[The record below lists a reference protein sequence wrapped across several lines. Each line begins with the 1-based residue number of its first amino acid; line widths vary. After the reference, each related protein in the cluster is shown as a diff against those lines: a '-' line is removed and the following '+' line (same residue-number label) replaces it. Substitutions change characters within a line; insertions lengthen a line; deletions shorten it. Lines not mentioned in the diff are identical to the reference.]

1 MQILPI
7 NNGTRLNQQIQSGN
21 TPRRSAFYET
31 NKFASPKPINIIQKT
46 STDDKN
52 IVTSMKNNHA
62 MHMAA
67 RLAFITSLTL
77 LLVKFGA
84 YFLTDS
90 KAVLSD
96 AIESIINVV
105 TAAFLMFSIS
115 VSSKP
120 VDENHPYGHGKIE
133 SFSAGLEGGLIIIA
147 AVVIFVEAVPAFF
160 TPQPPRNLGAGLFIL
175 AGAGAV
181 NLAVGAY
188 LMHAGR
194 KYKSEALGADGRHL
208 LTDFYTSAGVIIGL
222 LLYHLAGF
230 PWIDPLVACLVA
242 LNILIPGIK
251 LTANSFKNLM
261 NEADP
266 ELLERIVQ
274 GLNTIRKP
282 GWLYPHKLRAL
293 RSGRYHH
300 VDLHI
305 SLPHYWTL
313 TQVHEAEQEITQALL
328 DALGEEG
335 DIMIHVDPCEPPYCP
350 VCEVDDCSKRNSG
363 FICAP
368 NWSVK
373 EVISARATDT
383 TASLPP

>member
-1 MQILPI
+1 
-7 NNGTRLNQQIQSGN
+7 
-21 TPRRSAFYET
+21 
-31 NKFASPKPINIIQKT
+31 
-46 STDDKN
+46 
-52 IVTSMKNNHA
+52 MKNNFA
-62 MHMAA
+62 MHWAA

-77 LLVKFGA
+77 LLAKFGA
-84 YFLTDS
+84 YYLTDS

-105 TAAFLMFSIS
+105 TAAFLMLSIS
-115 VSSKP
+115 ISSKP
-120 VDENHPYGHGKIE
+120 VDESHPYGHGKIE

-147 AVVIFVEAVPAFF
+147 AVVILIEAVPAFF
-160 TPQPPRNLGAGLFIL
+160 YPQPPQNLGLGLYIL
-175 AGAGAV
+175 GGAGVV
-181 NLAVGAY
+181 NLVVGIY
-188 LMHAGR
+188 LMQAGR
-194 KYKSEALGADGRHL
+194 KYRSEALSADGRHL

-222 LLYHLAGF
+222 LLYNFTDFL
-230 PWIDPLVACLVA
+230 WIDPLVACLVA

-251 LTANSFKNLM
+251 LFTNSFKNLM
-261 NEADP
+261 NETDP
-266 ELLERIVQ
+266 ELIKRIVQ

-313 TQVHEAEQEITQALL
+313 TQVHEAEQEVTRALL
-328 DALGEEG
+328 DAIGEEG

-350 VCEVDDCSKRNSG
+350 VCEVGDCSKRDSAFTG
-363 FICAP
+363 AP

-373 EVISARATDT
+373 EVISARSTDT
-383 TASLPP
+383 VAPKSSLL

>member
-1 MQILPI
+1 
-7 NNGTRLNQQIQSGN
+7 
-21 TPRRSAFYET
+21 
-31 NKFASPKPINIIQKT
+31 
-46 STDDKN
+46 
-52 IVTSMKNNHA
+52 MKNSHA
-62 MHMAA
+62 MHLAA

-77 LLVKFGA
+77 LLAKFGA
-84 YFLTDS
+84 YYLTDS

-105 TAAFLMFSIS
+105 TAAFLMLSIS

-147 AVVIFVEAVPAFF
+147 ALIILVEAVPVFF
-160 TPQPPRNLGAGLFIL
+160 KPQPPRNLGAGLYIL
-175 AGAGAV
+175 GGAGII
-181 NLAVGAY
+181 NLIVGAY
-188 LMHAGR
+188 LLRSGR
-194 KYKSEALGADGRHL
+194 KYKSDALSADGRHL

-222 LLYHLAGF
+222 LLYRFTGYVWL
-230 PWIDPLVACLVA
+230 DPFIACLVA

-251 LTANSFKNLM
+251 LFTKSFKNLM
-261 NEADP
+261 DEADP

-274 GLNTIRKP
+274 GLNSIKKP

-313 TQVHEAEQEITQALL
+313 TQVHEAEQEITKALL
-328 DALGEEG
+328 EAIGEEG
-335 DIMIHVDPCEPPYCP
+335 DIMIHIDPCEPPYCP
-350 VCEVDDCSKRNSG
+350 VCEVDDCSERTAEYNSE
-363 FICAP
+363 P
-368 NWSVK
+368 HWSVK
-373 EVISARATDT
+373 EVISARGANN
-383 TASLPP
+383 SPLNLR

>member
-1 MQILPI
+1 
-7 NNGTRLNQQIQSGN
+7 
-21 TPRRSAFYET
+21 
-31 NKFASPKPINIIQKT
+31 
-46 STDDKN
+46 
-52 IVTSMKNNHA
+52 MKNNFV
-62 MHMAA
+62 MHWAA

-77 LLVKFGA
+77 LLAKFGA
-84 YFLTDS
+84 YYLTDS

-105 TAAFLMFSIS
+105 TAAFLMLSIS

-147 AVVIFVEAVPAFF
+147 AVVILIEAVPSFF
-160 TPQPPRNLGAGLFIL
+160 YPQPPRNLGLGLYIL
-175 AGAGAV
+175 GGAGIV
-181 NLAVGAY
+181 NLVGGMY
-188 LMHAGR
+188 LLQAGR
-194 KYKSEALGADGRHL
+194 RYKSEALSADGRHL

-222 LLYHLAGF
+222 MLYHLSGF
-230 PWIDPLVACLVA
+230 LWIDPFVACLVA

-251 LTANSFKNLM
+251 LFTTSFKNLM

-274 GLNTIRKP
+274 GLNNIKKP

-313 TQVHEAEQEITQALL
+313 TQVHEAEQEITRALL
-328 DALGEEG
+328 EAIGEEG

-350 VCEVDDCSKRNSG
+350 VCEVDDCSARDSD
-363 FICAP
+363 FAAAP
-368 NWSVK
+368 KWSVK
-373 EVISARATDT
+373 EVITARSKNYTES
-383 TASLPP
+383 SLL

>member
-1 MQILPI
+1 
-7 NNGTRLNQQIQSGN
+7 
-21 TPRRSAFYET
+21 
-31 NKFASPKPINIIQKT
+31 
-46 STDDKN
+46 
-52 IVTSMKNNHA
+52 MKNNSA
-62 MHMAA
+62 MHWAA
-67 RLAFITSLTL
+67 RLAFVTSFTL
-77 LLVKFGA
+77 LLIKFGA
-84 YFLTDS
+84 YYLTGS

-105 TAAFLMFSIS
+105 TAAFLMLSIA

-147 AVVIFVEAVPAFF
+147 AVFILVEAVPAFF
-160 TPQPPRNLGAGLFIL
+160 TPLPPRNLGPGLYILGAAGV
-175 AGAGAV
+175 V
-181 NLAVGAY
+181 NLCVGAY
-188 LMHAGR
+188 LMRAGR
-194 KYKSEALGADGRHL
+194 KYKSDALSADGRHL

-222 LLYHLAGF
+222 LLYHFTGF
-230 PWIDPLVACLVA
+230 LWIDPLVACLVA

-251 LTANSFKNLM
+251 LMANSFKNLM
-261 NEADP
+261 DEADP

-313 TQVHEAEQEITQALL
+313 TQVHEAEQEITRALL

-350 VCEVDDCSKRNSG
+350 VCEVGDCSKRSSD
-363 FICAP
+363 FKTSP

-373 EVISARATDT
+373 EVISARSTEPSALD
-383 TASLPP
+383 LR

>member
-1 MQILPI
+1 
-7 NNGTRLNQQIQSGN
+7 
-21 TPRRSAFYET
+21 
-31 NKFASPKPINIIQKT
+31 
-46 STDDKN
+46 
-52 IVTSMKNNHA
+52 MKNNSLRW
-62 MHMAA
+62 AA

-77 LLVKFGA
+77 LLAKFGA
-84 YFLTDS
+84 YYLTGS

-105 TAAFLMFSIS
+105 TAAFLMLSIS

-120 VDENHPYGHGKIE
+120 VDQNHPYGHGKIE

-147 AVVIFVEAVPAFF
+147 AILILVEAVPVFF
-160 TPQPPRNLGAGLFIL
+160 VPQPPRNLGAGLYIL
-175 AGAGAV
+175 AGAGAI
-181 NLAVGAY
+181 NLVVGAF
-188 LMHAGR
+188 LMRTGR
-194 KYKSEALGADGRHL
+194 RYKSEAIAADGRHL

-222 LLYHLAGF
+222 LLYHLTGF
-230 PWIDPLVACLVA
+230 LWLDPLVACLVA
-242 LNILIPGIK
+242 LNILIPGTK
-251 LTANSFKNLM
+251 LIINSFKNLM

-266 ELLERIVQ
+266 ELLERIVRA
-274 GLNTIRKP
+274 LNTIKKP

-313 TQVHEAEQEITQALL
+313 TQVHEAEQEITRALL

-350 VCEVDDCSKRNSG
+350 VCEVDRCSARSAS
-363 FICAP
+363 FTSAP

-373 EVISARATDT
+373 EVISARQTNT
-383 TASLPP
+383 GESSLS

>member
-1 MQILPI
+1 
-7 NNGTRLNQQIQSGN
+7 
-21 TPRRSAFYET
+21 
-31 NKFASPKPINIIQKT
+31 
-46 STDDKN
+46 
-52 IVTSMKNNHA
+52 MKNNVA
-62 MHMAA
+62 MHWAA

-77 LLVKFGA
+77 LLAKFGA
-84 YFLTDS
+84 YYLTDS

-105 TAAFLMFSIS
+105 TGAFLMLSIS

-147 AVVIFVEAVPAFF
+147 AVIILIEAVPAFF
-160 TPQPPRNLGAGLFIL
+160 YPQPPRNLGPGLYIL
-175 AGAGAV
+175 GGAGIV
-181 NLAVGAY
+181 NLVVGVY
-188 LMHAGR
+188 LMQAGR
-194 KYKSEALGADGRHL
+194 KYKSEALSADGRHL

-222 LLYHLAGF
+222 LLYRIVGF
-230 PWIDPLVACLVA
+230 LWIDPLVACLVA

-251 LTANSFKNLM
+251 LFINSFKNLM

-266 ELLERIVQ
+266 ELIERIVE

-328 DALGEEG
+328 DAIGEEG

-350 VCEVDDCSKRNSG
+350 VCEVGDCSERISDFNAS
-363 FICAP
+363 P

-373 EVISARATDT
+373 EVISARSKDNAE
-383 TASLPP
+383 SNVL

>member
-1 MQILPI
+1 
-7 NNGTRLNQQIQSGN
+7 
-21 TPRRSAFYET
+21 
-31 NKFASPKPINIIQKT
+31 
-46 STDDKN
+46 
-52 IVTSMKNNHA
+52 MKNNFA
-62 MHMAA
+62 MHWAA
-67 RLAFITSLTL
+67 RLAFVTSLTL
-77 LLVKFGA
+77 LLAKFGA
-84 YFLTDS
+84 YYLTDS

-105 TAAFLMFSIS
+105 TAAFLMLSIS

-147 AVVIFVEAVPAFF
+147 AVVILIEAVPAFF
-160 TPQPPRNLGAGLFIL
+160 YPQPPRNLGPGLYIL
-175 AGAGAV
+175 GGAGII
-181 NLAVGAY
+181 NLVVGMY
-188 LMHAGR
+188 LLRAGR
-194 KYKSEALGADGRHL
+194 KYKSEALSADGRHL

-222 LLYHLAGF
+222 ILYHLSNF
-230 PWIDPLVACLVA
+230 LWIDPFVACLVA

-251 LTANSFKNLM
+251 LFTNSFKNLM

-274 GLNTIRKP
+274 GLNNIKKP

-313 TQVHEAEQEITQALL
+313 TQVHEAEQEITRALL
-328 DALGEEG
+328 EAIGEEG

-350 VCEVDDCSKRNSG
+350 VCEVDDCSARDSD
-363 FICAP
+363 FDAAP
-368 NWSVK
+368 NWSVQ
-373 EVISARATDT
+373 EVISARSKNNTES
-383 TASLPP
+383 SLL

>member
-1 MQILPI
+1 
-7 NNGTRLNQQIQSGN
+7 
-21 TPRRSAFYET
+21 
-31 NKFASPKPINIIQKT
+31 
-46 STDDKN
+46 
-52 IVTSMKNNHA
+52 MKNNQA

-77 LLVKFGA
+77 LLAKFGA
-84 YFLTDS
+84 YYLTDS

-105 TAAFLMFSIS
+105 TAAFLMLSIS

-147 AVVIFVEAVPAFF
+147 AIVILMEAVPAFF
-160 TPQPPRNLGAGLFIL
+160 APEPPRNLGPGLYIL
-175 AGAGAV
+175 GGAGAV
-181 NLAVGAY
+181 NLAVGTY
-188 LMHAGR
+188 LLRAGK
-194 KYKSEALGADGRHL
+194 KYKSEALSADGHHL

-222 LLYHLAGF
+222 LLYSFTGYIWL
-230 PWIDPLVACLVA
+230 DPLVACLVA

-251 LTANSFKNLM
+251 LFSRSFKNLM
-261 NEADP
+261 DEADP

-274 GLNTIRKP
+274 GLNTIKKP

-313 TQVHEAEQEITQALL
+313 TQVHEAEQEITLALL
-328 DALGEEG
+328 EAIGEEG

-350 VCEVDDCSKRNSG
+350 ICEVDACSERKAQ
-363 FICAP
+363 FISAP
-368 NWSVK
+368 HWSVK
-373 EVISARATDT
+373 EVISARSANSSIKY
-383 TASLPP
+383 SLS

>member
-1 MQILPI
+1 
-7 NNGTRLNQQIQSGN
+7 
-21 TPRRSAFYET
+21 
-31 NKFASPKPINIIQKT
+31 
-46 STDDKN
+46 
-52 IVTSMKNNHA
+52 MKNNSA
-62 MHMAA
+62 MHWAA

-84 YFLTDS
+84 YYLTDS

-105 TAAFLMFSIS
+105 TAAFLMLSIS
-115 VSSKP
+115 ISNKP
-120 VDENHPYGHGKIE
+120 VDINHPYGHGKIE

-147 AVVIFVEAVPAFF
+147 AVVILVEAVPVFF
-160 TPQPPRNLGAGLFIL
+160 APLPPRNLGVGLYIL
-175 AGAGAV
+175 GGAGAV
-181 NLAVGAY
+181 NLGVGVY

-194 KYKSEALGADGRHL
+194 KYKSEALSADGRHL

-222 LLYHLAGF
+222 LLYHLTGF
-230 PWIDPLVACLVA
+230 LWLDPLVACLVA
-242 LNILIPGIK
+242 LNIFIPGIK
-251 LTANSFKNLM
+251 LLANSFKNLM

-266 ELLERIVQ
+266 ELLERIVR

-313 TQVHEAEQEITQALL
+313 TQVHEAEQQITQALL
-328 DALGEEG
+328 EALGEEG

-350 VCEVDDCSKRNSG
+350 VCNVDDCSERSAD
-363 FICAP
+363 FTSAP
-368 NWSVK
+368 KWSVK
-373 EVISARATDT
+373 EVISARSPVT
-383 TASLPP
+383 TA